1 MDLGRAVRVCG
12 AMGVAALALAVPAQ
26 AETVPQI
33 TAGPVIT
40 GTAQVGAVLTAT
52 ATWQGTPAPTPVWA
66 WLRCARTTGSCDV
79 ITGATS
85 TSYRITAS
93 DADKVL
99 RARLRVT
106 NADGFD
112 EQRSAPTAVVAPA
125 PTPTPTPTPTATPT
139 KTPTPTPTASPV
151 PTATP
156 RPTPSATP
164 TATPT
169 STATPTAL
177 PQTTVVTASTSPIPT
192 PVVTAAPVVAPAP
205 KLLRPFPVVR
215 IKGVLTADGA
225 RVTLLSVRAPRGS
238 RVTVGCRGSDCP
250 SRRYTAPTSTGR
262 LRPFERALSAG
273 TRIEVRITKAGF
285 IGKSTVFTIR
295 RQAAP
300 KRTDRCLPPGAK
312 RAVRCPAS

>member
-12 AMGVAALALAVPAQ
+12 AMGVAAMALAVPAR
-26 AETVPQI
+26 AETVPRI
-33 TAGPVIT
+33 TAGPVIS

-52 ATWQGTPAPTPVWA
+52 ATWQGTPAPTPAWA
-66 WLRCARTTGSCDV
+66 WLRCPRTTGSCDV

-99 RARLRVT
+99 RVRLRVT

-151 PTATP
+151 PT
-156 RPTPSATP
+156 PTPSADP
-164 TATPT
+164 HRDADEHRHADGP
-169 STATPTAL
+169 
-177 PQTTVVTASTSPIPT
+177 PQTTVVTASASPVPRRDRDARGDAR
-192 PVVTAAPVVAPAP
+192 AAA

-215 IKGVLTADGA
+215 IKGVLTARGA

-238 RVTVGCRGSDCP
+238 SVTVTCRGSDCP
-250 SRRYTAPTSTGR
+250 SRRYTSPASTGR

-273 TRIEVRITKAGF
+273 TRLEVRVTKAGF
-285 IGKSTVFTIR
+285 IGKSTVFVIR

-312 RAVRCPAS
+312 RAVRCPAR

>member
-12 AMGVAALALAVPAQ
+12 AMGAAALALAVPAR
-26 AETVPQI
+26 AETVPRI
-33 TAGPVIT
+33 TAGPVIS

-177 PQTTVVTASTSPIPT
+177 PQTTIVTASASPAPAVIAT
-192 PVVTAAPVVAPAP
+192 PVATPAP
-205 KLLRPFPVVR
+205 PPSMLRPFPVVR
-215 IKGVLTADGA
+215 IKGVLTAHGA

-238 RVTVGCRGSDCP
+238 SVTVTCRGSDCP
-250 SRRYTAPTSTGR
+250 SRRYKSPAATGR
-262 LRPFERALSAG
+262 LRPFERELSAG
-273 TRIEVRITKAGF
+273 TRLEVRVIKSGF
-285 IGKSTVFTIR
+285 IGKSTVFVIR

-312 RAVRCPAS
+312 RAVRCPAR